1 MRRHRS
7 LRLVAPLAV
16 ALAVASGA
24 AAQGTA
30 GTGAGSL
37 PTHTLV
43 QLKKSQSCDG
53 AATLL
58 SAGAILVSSEL
69 RLYRLPAADARE
81 VVPGLRERGAVAR
94 TQPDRLMGTV
104 SRVDFDDP
112 LVASEWWRQAIGV
125 VGLTPPGPGK
135 PVTIV
140 DSGVDV
146 SHPEFLGRPN
156 LETLNAQE
164 PAPLGGEHGTGVAS
178 VIGSPANGLGLI
190 GVYPEAVLRSWDAAI
205 GEGTRL
211 ESSEIVKGILA
222 AASRGPGVINL
233 SLGGSERD
241 LFIEQ
246 AVYTAIRKG
255 SLVVAASG
263 NDGDR
268 GNPLGY
274 PAGVPH
280 VLTVAAT
287 NRNNAVALFSSRS
300 NYVDVAAP
308 GQGIPIATAIEQGYR
323 DADGTSFASPIVAG
337 AAAWLWTVRPKLVA
351 SQVFEIIRRSATDIG
366 PPGRD
371 ASSGFGLLN
380 VPAALAFPA
389 PALDPLEPND
399 NIDFLSTDGEFATGI
414 PSLTLKTRPS
424 TRVRA
429 LLDRYEDPADVYRV
443 WLPRNG
449 TLKVVSTADAD
460 VDLSLWRLGSSSIN
474 TRFPGNDRLA
484 RSATKG
490 TRETLTYKH
499 EGAGRVAYLAV
510 TPAAGVTEAQY
521 TMRVTGR

>member
-1 MRRHRS
+1 MIPARASSRATASDGRLALAEVRTEADVRTGHNRTLTTPFRFLHAAPYNYAS
-7 LRLVAPLAV
+7 CAVPPLRLLALLAV
-16 ALAVASGA
+16 ALAVPAGLPLADGRASAGA
-24 AAQGTA
+24 A
-30 GTGAGSL
+30 

-43 QLKKSQSCDG
+43 QLEATKACDG

-58 SAGAILVSSEL
+58 AAGATLVSSEL
-69 RLYRLPAADARE
+69 RLYRLAAADARA
-81 VVPGLRERGAVAR
+81 VLPGLRERGAVAR
-94 TQPDRLMGTV
+94 TQPDRLVGTV

-112 LVASEWWRQAIGV
+112 LVVSEWWRQAIGV

-140 DSGVDV
+140 DSGIDV

-156 LETLNAQE
+156 LETLNPQE

-178 VIGSPANGLGLI
+178 VIGSPANGLGLVGI
-190 GVYPEAVLRSWDAAI
+190 YPEAVLRSWDAAI

-211 ESSEIVKGILA
+211 ESSEIVRGILA

-233 SLGGSERD
+233 SLGGAERD

-280 VLTVAAT
+280 VLTVRRT
-287 NRNNAVALFSSRS
+287 NRDNAVAFFSSRS
-300 NYVDVAAP
+300 RYVDIAAP
-308 GQGIPIATAIEQGYR
+308 GHGIPIATAIERGYR

-337 AAAWLWTVRPKLVA
+337 AAAWLWTVRPKLDA

-366 PPGRD
+366 AAGPRR
-371 ASSGFGLLN
+371 SSGFGLLN
-380 VPAALAFPA
+380 VPAALAYPA

-399 NIDFLSTDGEFATGI
+399 DIDFVSTDGEFATG
-414 PSLTLKTRPS
+414 
-424 TRVRA
+424 V
-429 LLDRYEDPADVYRV
+429 
-443 WLPRNG
+443 PR
-449 TLKVVSTADAD
+449 S
-460 VDLSLWRLGSSSIN
+460 
-474 TRFPGNDRLA
+474 P
-484 RSATKG
+484 
-490 TRETLTYKH
+490 
-499 EGAGRVAYLAV
+499 
-510 TPAAGVTEAQY
+510 
-521 TMRVTGR
+521 